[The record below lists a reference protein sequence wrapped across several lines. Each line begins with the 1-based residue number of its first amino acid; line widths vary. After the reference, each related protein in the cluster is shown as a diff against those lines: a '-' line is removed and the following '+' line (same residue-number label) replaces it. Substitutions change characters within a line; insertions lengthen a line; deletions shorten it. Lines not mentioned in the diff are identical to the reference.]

1 MLWLGLLDTHCICSQ
16 RHSVGGPPRRLLDV
30 ENDVERV
37 VQSGNRLHVIGTS
50 TKVPASLPA
59 VVTLAKSVA
68 SRAKRQSLLEGL
80 GAIQSSEGDGNL
92 RVAPWA
98 ILAWKCLLIWHW
110 QGKLIDR
117 KSTRLNSSHLG
128 ISYAVFFLKK

>member
-1 MLWLGLLDTHCICSQ
+1 MLWLGLLDIHCICSH

-30 ENDVERV
+30 QNDVERV

-98 ILAWKCLLIWHW
+98 ILAWKCLRSEERRV
-110 QGKLIDR
+110 GKECR
-117 KSTRLNSSHLG
+117 SQWS
-128 ISYAVFFLKK
+128 